1 MKASIKERIEYIN
14 KGIVPK
20 GYKTSK
26 LGVIPEDWDVKHFE
40 DVAVINPNKEN
51 LDEKEIVS
59 FITMSDVSDDAK
71 LIRYQPKLYKEVS
84 NGFTA
89 FKDRDVLVAK
99 ITPCFE
105 NGKGALVDNLINKTG
120 FGSTEFHVLR
130 PKKYGDEVYIYYLT
144 ITDRFRKIGK
154 ENMTGTAG
162 QKRISAD
169 FVRGFL
175 IPYPRN
181 DNERKKITDIISTWD
196 KAIELQKNLIEQKK
210 NQKKGLMQRLLTE
223 KVRLPGFKG
232 EWKEV
237 RLGEVLKERKETGYV
252 YLELLAITVQRGIVR
267 RDEVDIKDNSSEDKS
282 KYKRIM
288 PLDIGY
294 NTMRMWQGVSGV
306 SKYEGIVSP
315 AYTVLKP
322 TDKVDSYFIGYLFK
336 LPKVIDKFRRY
347 SQGLV
352 DDTLNLKYENFKV
365 IKVRIPQDVNEQK
378 AIAQILICV
387 DKEIEFLEK
396 KLEALK
402 QQKKGL
408 MQLLLTGKVRVKC

>member
-1 MKASIKERIEYIN
+1 MKLEVNMAQVEPLDKYRKRKLGSIPSDWEKKELREIVTLISGQHINASDYSEEPIGIPYLTGPTDFQNERIVPTKYTIKPKACCKQNDILITVKGSGTGKTVISDGEYCISRQLMAIRT
-14 KGIVPK
+14 K
-20 GYKTSK
+20 
-26 LGVIPEDWDVKHFE
+26 
-40 DVAVINPNKEN
+40 KE
-51 LDEKEIVS
+51 LTK
-59 FITMSDVSDDAK
+59 
-71 LIRYQPKLYKEVS
+71 
-84 NGFTA
+84 
-89 FKDRDVLVAK
+89 
-99 ITPCFE
+99 
-105 NGKGALVDNLINKTG
+105 
-120 FGSTEFHVLR
+120 
-130 PKKYGDEVYIYYLT
+130 YIYYHLKKSELNYNAESSGLIPG
-144 ITDRFRKIGK
+144 ITREDILSSIIPVPSSEVESMKIG
-154 ENMTGTAG
+154 E
-162 QKRISAD
+162 I
-169 FVRGFL
+169 L
-175 IPYPRN
+175 
-181 DNERKKITDIISTWD
+181 STWD
-196 KAIELQKNLIEQKK
+196 KAIELKKNLIEQKK
-210 NQKKGLMQRLLTE
+210 EQKKGLMQRLLTGE
-223 KVRLPGFKG
+223 VRLPGFKG

-237 RLGEVLKERKETGYV
+237 RLGEVLKERKETGHV
-252 YLELLAITVQRGIVR
+252 HLELLAITAQRGIVR

-322 TDKVDSYFIGYLFK
+322 TDKVDSYFMGYLFK

-396 KLEALK
+396 ELEALK

-408 MQLLLTGKVRVKC
+408 MQLLLTGKIRVKC